1 MRTSSEKIGNGLAKM
16 RVEIE
21 PAELQSEYAR
31 AVQRI
36 SGKARIPGFR
46 PGKAPRSVVESM
58 FGKSAIITEALDH
71 LVPEAYDR
79 AIREESLDPI
89 DQPELDLSEDVDFYK
104 PVVFT
109 ATVPLRPTVELGDI
123 ESISLTKVRATV
135 EDHEIEKVLADLQQ
149 SRAELKPV
157 EGRTLQEGD
166 VGEARL
172 SIVSGE
178 IEKAED
184 EPVNFL
190 VGKNW
195 LPAGFNSK
203 VMGMETGDV
212 RVFDLDIPDDY
223 YDEELRGKFASFT
236 TELIS
241 IRAPEVP
248 ELTDELADSVSD
260 FKTVEELRAD
270 VRKRVLER
278 KQNTAD
284 VEVRKAALETAV
296 TRSRFEIPDVL
307 VKSHAEEI
315 LKGMTNYIT
324 SRGVALDTYLG
335 SVEKTQEQWKEEALV
350 QALDDLKR
358 TVTLVEYAE
367 QQNIE
372 VTESEIAEEVAAVV
386 EGYPESERGNVS
398 KAHESVEMKSR
409 LEGRIRDRKALEAL
423 VAAIEVTEE
432 EPEVDTSDL
441 EVSDESEV
449 KAESPDPDL
458 ISESV

>member
-1 MRTSSEKIGNGLAKM
+1 MTW
-16 RVEIE
+16 
-21 PAELQSEYAR
+21 AR
-31 AVQRI
+31 R
-36 SGKARIPGFR
+36 G
-46 PGKAPRSVVESM
+46 
-58 FGKSAIITEALDH
+58 
-71 LVPEAYDR
+71 
-79 AIREESLDPI
+79 
-89 DQPELDLSEDVDFYK
+89 
-104 PVVFT
+104 
-109 ATVPLRPTVELGDI
+109 
-123 ESISLTKVRATV
+123 
-135 EDHEIEKVLADLQQ
+135 
-149 SRAELKPV
+149 
-157 EGRTLQEGD
+157 
-166 VGEARL
+166 L

-190 VGKNW
+190 VGQNW

-241 IRAPEVP
+241 IRASEVP

-278 KQNTAD
+278 KENTAD

-307 VKSHAEEI
+307 VQSHAEEI
-315 LKGMTNYIT
+315 LKGMTSYIT

-432 EPEVDTSDL
+432 EPEANTSDL

-458 ISESV
+458 ISESI